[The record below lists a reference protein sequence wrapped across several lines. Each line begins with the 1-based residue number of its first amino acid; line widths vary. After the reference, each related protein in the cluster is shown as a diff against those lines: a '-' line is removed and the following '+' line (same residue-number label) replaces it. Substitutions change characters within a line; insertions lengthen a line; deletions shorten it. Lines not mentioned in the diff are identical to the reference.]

1 MKPISNHKE
10 ITFAGFTG
18 DTVPSYG
25 TFKIPFIIQNKHYF
39 EHDFHVV
46 PNTTD
51 ECILCLD
58 FMYKYGILFNGQT
71 GSIFYNKK
79 NGIIRPSSSPY
90 GSPCLLVAKKDG
102 STRFVVDYRKLNS
115 FTIRDRYPLPR
126 LDESIESFFGAK
138 YFTTLDLLSGYHQIE
153 VDENDKPK
161 TAFTSELGHY
171 EYNRMPL
178 GLTNAPATF
187 QRLMNFVLQKHLY
200 KIVVVYLDDIIIFS
214 KTFARH
220 RNNFCNFVAF
230 TIKIKLEKVLIFS

>member
-1 MKPISNHKE
+1 MAH
-10 ITFAGFTG
+10 
-18 DTVPSYG
+18 
-25 TFKIPFIIQNKHYF
+25 
-39 EHDFHVV
+39 
-46 PNTTD
+46 
-51 ECILCLD
+51 
-58 FMYKYGILFNGQT
+58 
-71 GSIFYNKK
+71 
-79 NGIIRPSSSPY
+79 
-90 GSPCLLVAKKDG
+90 LVYWLPKKDG

-214 KTFARH
+214 KTFAQH
-220 RNNFCNFVAF
+220 IKDIE
-230 TIKIKLEKVLIFS
+230 TIFAILWHSQLKLNWKRCSFFHERLIFRPHYFE